1 MDFKLVETRWQ
12 KYWKKNPE
20 IYSVKNPNDK
30 PTFAKATAGKKYILV
45 EFPYP
50 SGSGLHVGHAFSFT
64 GADVYARFN
73 RMMGY
78 NVLFPMGWDAFGLPT
93 ENYAIKMKR
102 KPQEVTKEN
111 TDHFKEQMKKLAYSF
126 DWSRE
131 VNTTDPNYYKWTQWI
146 FIQLFKKG
154 LAYKKEMPIN
164 WCPSCKIGLANE
176 EVVDGKC
183 ERCGAEVSRRNI
195 SQWVVKITEYADKLI
210 EGLKETNF
218 IDKVKQSQINW
229 IGKSEG
235 AKVRFVIARS
245 EATKQSPRDCHG
257 LRPRNDV
264 DFLEVFTT
272 RPDTLFGATFMVI
285 APEHELVKKLI
296 SGVAI
301 SKTKKEEIENY
312 VNNARKK
319 SEIERTEISKDKT
332 GVFSGLYAINPV
344 NDKKIPIWISD
355 FVLASYGTGAIMA
368 VPAHDE
374 RDFAFAKKF
383 GLEIIKVIKGRPQE
397 SPVQMIN
404 SEFLNGLDPKEAFEK
419 IIKWLEDKKIGEKMA
434 SYHLRDWIFSR
445 QHYWGEPIPMIFC
458 KNCAKNQNNQ
468 ETNSKKQ
475 NENFNE
481 MQNKLKDY
489 INKTGIDVKVL
500 ENNPGWYPVE
510 DKNLPIVLPEVE
522 AYEPTDD
529 GQSPL
534 SKIESFVKCKCPVC
548 GGEAERETDTMP
560 NWAGSDWYFLGY
572 ILANKINNQETI
584 TKKQTIINNQE
595 TITKEQSKEIITQ
608 RDCHGSTKVESG
620 NDGANDTFIDIFS
633 DSQEELKYWGPVDIY
648 IGGDEHNVLHL
659 LYSRFIYKFLWDLGV
674 LPKEIS
680 EPYFKRISH
689 GVILGPDNQRM
700 SKSKGNVIVPEVVAD
715 KYGVDVVRM
724 YLMFMGPFDATMAWN
739 EKTLM
744 GVKRFL
750 DKLTKFINNQETNFN
765 NQSNISNASSKE
777 VKLII
782 NKLIKG
788 VTDDLGSFKYNT
800 ATAKIMEALN
810 ELSTRKLKVE
820 SKDIRILIKLIAP
833 LAPYTAEEMWASLVE
848 VTKDYSS
855 VHLESWPE
863 VDEKYLIEDEIT
875 LPVAINGKVRGQIKI
890 SNDKCLMS
898 NEVIELA
905 KKDEKIKKW
914 IIEGKIVKEIYVP
927 GKMINLVLQ

>member
-1 MDFKLVETRWQ
+1 MVDFKLIEDKWQ
-12 KYWKKNPE
+12 KYWDKHPE
-20 IYSVKNPNDK
+20 ISETGNIEAQTEGSVR
-30 PTFAKATAGKKYILV
+30 TKKYVLV

-50 SGSGLHVGHAFSFT
+50 SGSGLHIGHAFSFT

-102 KPQEVTKEN
+102 KPQEITKEN
-111 TDHFKEQMKKLAYSF
+111 TDHFRSQMKRLAYSF

-195 SQWVVKITEYADKLI
+195 SQWVVKITDYADKLI
-210 EGLKETNF
+210 EGLKGTEF
-218 IDKVKQSQINW
+218 IEKVKQQQINW

-235 AKVRFVIARS
+235 ARIKFKIDDSRFKS
-245 EATKQSPRDCHG
+245 ET
-257 LRPRNDV
+257 
-264 DFLEVFTT
+264 LEVFTT

-285 APEHELVKKLI
+285 APEHPLVESLK
-296 SGVAI
+296 
-301 SKTKKEEIENY
+301 SKVESERWKEVENY
-312 VNNARKK
+312 VKDARKK
-319 SEIERTEISKDKT
+319 SDMERTELSHDKT

-344 NDKKIPIWISD
+344 NNKQIPIWISD
-355 FVLASYGTGAIMA
+355 FVLASYGTGAIMS

-383 GLEIIKVIKGRPQE
+383 GLEIVPVIEPTNKGHNFEKEPY
-397 SPVQMIN
+397 VDVDNGKITN
-404 SEFLNGLDPKEAFEK
+404 SEPINGMVPREAFEK
-419 IIKWLEDKKIGEKMA
+419 MIKWLEEKGIGERTA

-445 QHYWGEPIPMIFC
+445 QHYWGEPIPMIH
-458 KNCAKNQNNQ
+458 CAKCAMNQMKDFR
-468 ETNSKKQ
+468 SKILDYAKKQ
-475 NENFNE
+475 
-481 MQNKLKDY
+481 D
-489 INKTGIDVKVL
+489 IDIKVL

-510 DKNLPIVLPEVE
+510 NEMLPIVLPEVE

-529 GQSPL
+529 GKSPL

-572 ILANKINNQETI
+572 VLAEKINNGL
-584 TKKQTIINNQE
+584 
-595 TITKEQSKEIITQ
+595 
-608 RDCHGSTKVESG
+608 GSS
-620 NDGANDTFIDIFS
+620 DTFNDVFS
-633 DSQEELKYWGPVDIY
+633 SSQKELKYWSPVDIY

-674 LPKEIS
+674 LPKENP

-700 SKSKGNVIVPEVVAD
+700 SKSRGNVIVPETVAD

-724 YLMFMGPFDATMAWN
+724 YLMFMGPFDSTMAWN

-750 DKLTKFINNQETNFN
+750 DRFEKFTTAFHRDNQTNE
-765 NQSNISNASSKE
+765 STADRKD
-777 VKLII
+777 VLLII

-788 VTDDLGSFKYNT
+788 VTEDLSSFKYNT
-800 ATAKIMEALN
+800 AIAKLMEALN
-810 ELSTRKLKVE
+810 ELSSGKLKVE
-820 SKDIRILIKLIAP
+820 SEDLKTLIKLIAP
-833 LAPYTAEEMWASLVE
+833 LAPYTAEEMWSHVRDE
-848 VTKDYSS
+848 NDPVS
-855 VHLESWPE
+855 VHLSDWPV
-863 VDEKYLIEDEIT
+863 VDEKYLVEDEIS
-875 LPVAINGKVRGQIKI
+875 LPVAINGKVRGQISLSSEKLKVENKEEI
-890 SNDKCLMS
+890 
-898 NEVIELA
+898 IA
-905 KKDEKIKKW
+905 KAKDLEQIKKW
-914 IIEGKIVKEIYVP
+914 IGEGKIVKEIYVP
-927 GKMINLVLQ
+927 NKMINLVLRQAQD